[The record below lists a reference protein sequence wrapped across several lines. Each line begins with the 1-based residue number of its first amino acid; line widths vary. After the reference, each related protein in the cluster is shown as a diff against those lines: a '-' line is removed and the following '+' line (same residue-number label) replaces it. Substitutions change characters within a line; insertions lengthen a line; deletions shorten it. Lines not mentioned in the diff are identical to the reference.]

1 MDAKVRGPQLFCILE
16 WEAGTYKIELLASLC
31 LLAGFEERDNF
42 PQRELQPLGQMLRKQ
57 G

>member
-42 PQRELQPLGQMLRKQ
+42 PQRELQPLRQMLRKQ